1 MLIDS
6 HAHLDDSRFYEDR
19 ELVVERAWNAGVRMI
34 LTIGNGTGPD
44 DMGCGIPLTE
54 NYNWIYTS
62 VGIHPH
68 DASKAEER
76 HFGLME
82 KLSMQKGVVAIGE
95 AGLDYYYDNSPRN
108 VQREVFRRQLKLANR
123 ISLPIIIHARDA
135 DDDTVNILRDEAPL
149 CGVLHCFT
157 GGDKLVDCALDLGL
171 KISFSGIVTFK
182 GSETL
187 REIVKRVPRESILCE
202 TDAPYLAP
210 VPHRGKRNEPAY
222 VAETALTLAEIRGV
236 PVEVLETDIQRNFLE
251 LFGVA

>member
-6 HAHLDDSRFYEDR
+6 HAHLEDSCFHEDR
-19 ELVVERAWNAGVRMI
+19 DVVIARAWDAGVRMI

-44 DMGCGIPLTE
+44 DMGCGIALTKK
-54 NYNWIYTS
+54 YDWIYTS

-68 DASKAEER
+68 DASQAEDR
-76 HFGLME
+76 HFSLME
-82 KLSMQKGVVAIGE
+82 NLSMQKCVVAIGE
-95 AGLDYYYDNSPRN
+95 AGLDYHYDNSPRN
-108 VQREVFRRQLKLANR
+108 VQRKVFREQLQLAKKV
-123 ISLPIIIHARDA
+123 SLPIIIHAREA
-135 DDDTVNILRDEAPL
+135 DDDTVNILRDETPM

-182 GSETL
+182 GSEIL
-187 REIVKRVPRESILCE
+187 REIVKRVPKENILCE

-222 VAETALTLAEIRGV
+222 VAETIVALADIRGV
-236 PVEVLETDIQRNFLE
+236 PVETLETDIRRNFVE
-251 LFGVA
+251 LFGIA